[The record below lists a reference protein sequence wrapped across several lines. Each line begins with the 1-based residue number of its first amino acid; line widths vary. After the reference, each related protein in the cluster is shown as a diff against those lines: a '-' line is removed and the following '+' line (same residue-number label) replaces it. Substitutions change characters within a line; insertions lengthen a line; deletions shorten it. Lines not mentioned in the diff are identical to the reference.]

1 MFDLL
6 LLQGPDA
13 SQRDGRGGQGSGVRG
28 RSGRVHGICLRGFVE
43 SLVLS
48 WMQLRAADWALRS
61 RAADDLA
68 LVMVIVETTK
78 MVLTP
83 EGNLVKAEHGERLV
97 A

>member
-1 MFDLL
+1 
-6 LLQGPDA
+6 
-13 SQRDGRGGQGSGVRG
+13 
-28 RSGRVHGICLRGFVE
+28 
-43 SLVLS
+43 
-48 WMQLRAADWALRS
+48 MQLWAADWALRS